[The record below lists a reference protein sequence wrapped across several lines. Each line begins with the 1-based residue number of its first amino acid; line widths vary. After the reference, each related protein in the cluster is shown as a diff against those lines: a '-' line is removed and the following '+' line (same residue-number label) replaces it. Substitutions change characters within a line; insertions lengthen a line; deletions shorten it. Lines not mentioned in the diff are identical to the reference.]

1 MNMGLCRVS
10 SISQKDNTSL
20 SNQERMIKDYCMM
33 YGIKLSNA
41 ISECFSGT
49 TSNRSGLNELKN
61 LVENRNV
68 ESVIVMKLDRLMKNF
83 TEGVIFIK
91 YLLDND
97 VKIISIMEQIDTSSV
112 SGRFLVN
119 ILLSMSK
126 MERDT
131 IVQRLSYGKEKKFN
145 DKERDT
151 LLI

>member
-20 SNQERMIKDYCMM
+20 FNQKRMIKDYCMM

-49 TSNRSGLNELKN
+49 TSSRSGLNELKN

-97 VKIISIMEQIDTSSV
+97 VKIISIMEQIGTSSV